1 MKRLLKTTIWVIAL
15 IFSYEIN
22 ASMVC
27 PPDKHLKCDDDI
39 SDLYLTGKPTLF
51 GSHYY
56 LTPVYEDQ
64 FFTNACNVGHVVRK
78 WYLDLNHN
86 YQADSSEP
94 TCYQNIYLSENN
106 YGTIIVKFPK
116 DIIVNCLEDIPYMKP
131 EITSRPCD
139 LIGVSYRDEV
149 YELLGS
155 SEEGCKKILRKFT
168 VINWC
173 DYTPNSPYGGS
184 VWYGT
189 QVIKVIDKE
198 KPEFTAC
205 KDVTIGFN
213 EGCKSRVTLSNNA
226 IDPGNCTSEKM
237 SWIIEVDLWGDTKI
251 DYVYSNIGTGI
262 FFLPLQNTGQ
272 EIKIT
277 LPELLGY
284 GKHKVN
290 WKVKD
295 ACGNLTGCSTNF
307 TTMDNKPPTPYCVQ
321 NVSVAIDG
329 KDGTKLRVPASMFS
343 LGALDNCTATQ
354 FIKYSFSAN
363 PADSLRF
370 YDCSN
375 AGYQYLT
382 VYAIDLMG
390 NKDFCAVNMT
400 VYDNG
405 SCSNTLTAA
414 GKVMQP
420 SGKKVMAGSMT
431 MQGNAGN
438 FNVYGQISE
447 GAYNF
452 KDVAIYNDMKFI
464 PSKTGLDDAQVDISD
479 YAYFKA
485 YLAGD
490 DTLSNYGLLAADI
503 NDDKKVNARD
513 FLLLKDK
520 LLKEKNSFGREDWRF
535 IPSYMKEKDLS
546 LQSYSPVYDAK
557 KFNGFLDF
565 TAFAKGDLTET
576 RNETALPRSSIT
588 PVFVVGQS
596 LTIDGNTYLPISFNK
611 SVNLEAALIKLNL
624 NENQIRQVNEN
635 FDWAGVGN
643 SQFNLLLNESYNFAA
658 AELLFLIEANS
669 LSTVSINGEL
679 MDANTRQVYTL
690 EQKLETVNNLAQIA
704 PNPVSDRLSIKAPEG
719 SYFAIRSIEGKVMV
733 RGEVKQNESIDVTQ
747 IVSGLYFVELMIG
760 HKSEVHKLIIA
771 R

>member
-51 GSHYY
+51 GSHSY

-86 YQADSSEP
+86 YQADPSEP

-106 YGTIIVKFPK
+106 YGSIIVKFPK
-116 DIIVNCLEDIPYMKP
+116 DIVVNCLEDIPYMKP

-149 YELLGS
+149 FELLGS

-198 KPEFTAC
+198 KPEFTGC

-213 EGCKSRVTLSNNA
+213 EGCKARVTLTNNA
-226 IDPGNCTSEKM
+226 IDPGNCTSDKM
-237 SWIIEVDLWGDTKI
+237 SWIVEVDLWGDTKI

-262 FFLPLQNTGQ
+262 FFLPLQKTGQ

-321 NVSVAIDG
+321 NVSVAING

-343 LGALDNCTATQ
+343 LGALDNCTATPY
-354 FIKYSFSAN
+354 IKYSFSPN

-370 YDCSN
+370 YDCTN
-375 AGYQYLT
+375 AGFQYLT

-390 NKDFCAVNMT
+390 NKDFCAVHMT

-438 FNVYGQISE
+438 FNVYGQIND

-464 PSKTGLDDAQVDISD
+464 PSKTGLEDAQVDVLD

-535 IPSYMKEKDLS
+535 IPSYVKEKDLS
-546 LQSYSPVYDAK
+546 LQAYSPVYDAK

-565 TAFAKGDLTET
+565 TAFAKGDLSET
-576 RNETALPRSSIT
+576 RNEEAKPRSNMAPI
-588 PVFVVGQS
+588 FVVG
-596 LTIDGNTYLPISFNK
+596 K
-611 SVNLEAALIKLNL
+611 SVVVDGKTYFPVSLGKEINLQAAILKLNQNESQIL
-624 NENQIRQVNEN
+624 NVNEN
-635 FDWAGVGN
+635 FDWAGVGEY
-643 SQFNLLLNESYNFAA
+643 QCNLLLKETHLFSVD
-658 AELLFLIEANS
+658 EVLFLLE
-669 LSTVSINGEL
+669 STDLGNALISGEL
-679 MDANTRQVYTL
+679 MDAASGQVYRL
-690 EQKLETVNNLAQIA
+690 EQKLGFTNNLAQVA
-704 PNPVSDRLSIKAPEG
+704 PNPVSDRLSIQAPVG
-719 SYFAIRSIEGKVMV
+719 SSYVVRSVEGKVMLSGAV
-733 RGEVKQNESIDVTQ
+733 IQNETIDVTQ
-747 IVSGLYFVELMIG
+747 IVSGLYFVELVIG
-760 HKSEVHKLIIA
+760 SKSEVHKLIIA

>member
-51 GSHYY
+51 GSHSY

-86 YQADSSEP
+86 YQADPSEP

-106 YGTIIVKFPK
+106 YGSIIVKFPK
-116 DIIVNCLEDIPYMKP
+116 DIVVNCLEDIPYMKP

-149 YELLGS
+149 FELLGS

-213 EGCKSRVTLSNNA
+213 EGCKARVTLSNNA
-226 IDPGNCTSEKM
+226 IDPGNCSSEKM
-237 SWIIEVDLWGDTKI
+237 SWIVEVDLWGDTKI
-251 DYVYSNIGTGI
+251 DYVYSNIGTGV
-262 FFLPLQNTGQ
+262 FFLPLHKTGQ

-321 NVSVAIDG
+321 NVSVAING

-343 LGALDNCTATQ
+343 LGALDNCTAAPY
-354 FIKYSFSAN
+354 IKYSF
-363 PADSLRF
+363 R
-370 YDCSN
+370 
-375 AGYQYLT
+375 
-382 VYAIDLMG
+382 
-390 NKDFCAVNMT
+390 
-400 VYDNG
+400 
-405 SCSNTLTAA
+405 
-414 GKVMQP
+414 
-420 SGKKVMAGSMT
+420 
-431 MQGNAGN
+431 
-438 FNVYGQISE
+438 
-447 GAYNF
+447 
-452 KDVAIYNDMKFI
+452 
-464 PSKTGLDDAQVDISD
+464 
-479 YAYFKA
+479 
-485 YLAGD
+485 
-490 DTLSNYGLLAADI
+490 
-503 NDDKKVNARD
+503 
-513 FLLLKDK
+513 
-520 LLKEKNSFGREDWRF
+520 
-535 IPSYMKEKDLS
+535 
-546 LQSYSPVYDAK
+546 
-557 KFNGFLDF
+557 
-565 TAFAKGDLTET
+565 
-576 RNETALPRSSIT
+576 
-588 PVFVVGQS
+588 
-596 LTIDGNTYLPISFNK
+596 PIR
-611 SVNLEAALIKLNL
+611 LI
-624 NENQIRQVNEN
+624 
-635 FDWAGVGN
+635 
-643 SQFNLLLNESYNFAA
+643 
-658 AELLFLIEANS
+658 
-669 LSTVSINGEL
+669 
-679 MDANTRQVYTL
+679 
-690 EQKLETVNNLAQIA
+690 
-704 PNPVSDRLSIKAPEG
+704 
-719 SYFAIRSIEGKVMV
+719 
-733 RGEVKQNESIDVTQ
+733 
-747 IVSGLYFVELMIG
+747 
-760 HKSEVHKLIIA
+760 H
-771 R
+771 

>member
-1 MKRLLKTTIWVIAL
+1 M
-15 IFSYEIN
+15 
-22 ASMVC
+22 
-27 PPDKHLKCDDDI
+27 
-39 SDLYLTGKPTLF
+39 
-51 GSHYY
+51 
-56 LTPVYEDQ
+56 
-64 FFTNACNVGHVVRK
+64 
-78 WYLDLNHN
+78 
-86 YQADSSEP
+86 
-94 TCYQNIYLSENN
+94 
-106 YGTIIVKFPK
+106 
-116 DIIVNCLEDIPYMKP
+116 
-131 EITSRPCD
+131 
-139 LIGVSYRDEV
+139 
-149 YELLGS
+149 
-155 SEEGCKKILRKFT
+155 
-168 VINWC
+168 
-173 DYTPNSPYGGS
+173 
-184 VWYGT
+184 
-189 QVIKVIDKE
+189 
-198 KPEFTAC
+198 
-205 KDVTIGFN
+205 TIGFN
-213 EGCKSRVTLSNNA
+213 EGCKARVTLTNNA

-237 SWIIEVDLWGDTKI
+237 SWIVEVDLWGDTKI
-251 DYVYSNIGTGI
+251 DYVYSNIGTGV
-262 FFLPLQNTGQ
+262 FFLPLHKTGQ

-321 NVSVAIDG
+321 NVSVAING

-343 LGALDNCTATQ
+343 LGALDNCTATPY
-354 FIKYSFSAN
+354 IKYSFSPN

-370 YDCSN
+370 YDCTN
-375 AGYQYLT
+375 AGFQYLT

-390 NKDFCAVNMT
+390 NKDFCAVHMT

-438 FNVYGQISE
+438 FNVYGQISD

-464 PSKTGLDDAQVDISD
+464 PSKTGLEDAQVDVLD

-535 IPSYMKEKDLS
+535 IPSYVKEKDVS
-546 LQSYSPVYDAK
+546 LLAYSPVYDAK

-565 TAFAKGDLTET
+565 TAFAKGDLSET
-576 RNETALPRSSIT
+576 RNEEARPRSSMT
-588 PVFVVGQS
+588 PIFVVG
-596 LTIDGNTYLPISFNK
+596 K
-611 SVNLEAALIKLNL
+611 SVVVDGKTYFPVSLGKSLNLEAALLKLSQ
-624 NENQIRQVNEN
+624 NETQILQVNEN
-635 FDWAGVGN
+635 FDWAGVGEN
-643 SQFNLLLNESYNFAA
+643 QCNLLLKETHHFALDEVLFLLEA
-658 AELLFLIEANS
+658 TALGNTTITGELL
-669 LSTVSINGEL
+669 
-679 MDANTRQVYTL
+679 DAASGQVYRL
-690 EQKLETVNNLAQIA
+690 DQKLGFANNLAQLA
-704 PNPVSDRLSIKAPEG
+704 PNPVSDRLSINAPVG
-719 SYFAIRSIEGKVMV
+719 SSYVIRSVEGKVML
-733 RGEVKQNESIDVTQ
+733 RGEVIQNETVDVTQ
-747 IVSGLYFVELMIG
+747 IVSGLYFVELVIG
-760 HKSEVHKLIIA
+760 SKAEVHKLIIA